1 MPLTTMDWVVIVG
14 YLLVN
19 LAIGIYYQRRAGGN
33 TEEFFISGRDVSWW
47 LAGTSMVATTF
58 AADNPLFVCGVVAR
72 QGIAGNWIWWAF
84 CVGGMMTVFFF
95 ARYWRRA
102 EILTD
107 VQFAEIRY
115 GGKPAAFLRGFKALY
130 LGLFMNCFIL
140 GWVTKAMVNIIV
152 VLLGPVIAEGRVLEW
167 SLFGSTHQYV
177 LGSPQNTALA
187 ICVFVIIPFTG
198 LYTFIGGL
206 WGVLVTDLLKFAL
219 KMAMIIVLAW
229 VAVAKIGGMHAL
241 EMHLQTI
248 RAIQSNAHP
257 DIATSDPT
265 AFLPDFHQGLMG
277 EALWTLPVLTFVVYL
292 GMQWWLAWYPGAEPG
307 GGGYVAQRMF
317 SAKDE
322 KNSLGATLWFNI
334 AHYALRPWP
343 WIITALVAIV
353 VYSPNGGMHPNPA
366 FAANPEQGYVM
377 VLRDYLPPALRGLMV
392 AAFLAAFMST
402 VGTQLNW
409 GCSYLVNDLYK
420 RFIAR
425 NSTEK
430 HYVLV
435 SRLLTVVLVLV
446 SGYTASQLSSIG
458 AGWGVVLSV
467 GFGTGAVYILRWY
480 WSRIT
485 AWSEISAMLAA
496 AVVTVLLN
504 THYHGQLLIPF
515 SGSTVL
521 VYAKTSLLTGGI
533 TTVAWLLATFL
544 TKPESDA
551 TLTSFYRRVHP
562 TVYGWRRIAKLV
574 PELPEIRD
582 VASNTFDW
590 IMGVILV
597 YGCLFGI
604 GKLVFGQWAWG
615 ALLLAMA
622 AIAGYL
628 IFWDLSRRGWET
640 LSGKET
646 PVAAGTVNAD

>member
-1 MPLTTMDWVVIVG
+1 MPLTYVDWVVIIG

-19 LAIGIYYQRRAGGN
+19 LGIGIYYRRRASGN

-58 AADNPLFVCGVVAR
+58 AADTPLFVCGVVAR
-72 QGIAGNWIWWAF
+72 QGIAGNWIWWGF
-84 CVGGMMTVFFF
+84 CVGGMLTVFFF

-115 GGKPAAFLRGFKALY
+115 GGKPAAFLRGFKSLY

-140 GWVTKAMVNIIV
+140 GWVTRAMVNIITV
-152 VLLGPVIAEGRVLEW
+152 ILGPMIAEGRRLD
-167 SLFGSTHQYV
+167 
-177 LGSPQNTALA
+177 LGFLGHYRLGDPHNTALA
-187 ICVFVIIPFTG
+187 ICIFLIIPFTG

-206 WGVLVTDLLKFAL
+206 WGVLVTDLFQFVL

-229 VAVAKIGGMHAL
+229 VAVEKIGGMHAL
-241 EMHLQTI
+241 EAHLEII
-248 RAIQSNAHP
+248 RGNLRASGAVTSNP
-257 DIATSDPT
+257 V
-265 AFLPDFHQGLMG
+265 AFLPDFSQGLLSN
-277 EALWTLPVLTFVVYL
+277 AVWTLPVLTFIVYL

-343 WIITALVAIV
+343 WIVTALVAIV
-353 VYSPNGGMHPNPA
+353 VYSPNGGLHPSAA

-377 VLRDYLPPALRGLMV
+377 VLRDFLPPALRGVMV

-420 RFIAR
+420 RFLVR
-425 NSTEK
+425 NSSEQ

-435 SRLLTVVLVLV
+435 SRIFTVLLVLV
-446 SGYTASQLSSIG
+446 SGYTAAQLKSIG
-458 AGWGVVLSV
+458 QGWELVLNV

-480 WSRIT
+480 WWRIN
-485 AWSEISAMLAA
+485 AWSEISAMIAAA
-496 AVVTVLLN
+496 AVTIGLSYV
-504 THYHGQLLIPF
+504 HF
-515 SGSTVL
+515 SGNDAL
-521 VYAKTSLLTGGI
+521 VYAKSTLITGGI
-533 TTVAWLLATFL
+533 TTLAWLVVTFI
-544 TKPESDA
+544 TSPESNA
-551 TLTSFYRRVHP
+551 TLIAFYRRVHP
-562 TVYGWRRIAKLV
+562 TVYGWQKIARLV
-574 PELPEIRD
+574 PELPPIRD
-582 VASNTFDW
+582 VSSNAFNW
-590 IMGVILV
+590 FLGVVLV

-604 GKLVFGQWAWG
+604 GKLVFEQWAQG
-615 ALLLAMA
+615 ILLLALA
-622 AIAGYL
+622 AVAGYA

-640 LSGKET
+640 LSGKPTIET
-646 PVAAGTVNAD
+646 PQTASAE

>member
-1 MPLTTMDWVVIVG
+1 MPLTVTDWVVIIG

-19 LAIGIYYQRRAGGN
+19 LAIGIYYRRRASGN
-33 TEEFFISGRDVSWW
+33 TEEFFVSGRDVSWW

-58 AADNPLFVCGVVAR
+58 AADTPLFVCGVVAK
-72 QGIAGNWIWWAF
+72 QGIAGNWIWWGF
-84 CVGGMMTVFFF
+84 CVGGMLTVFFF

-107 VQFAEIRY
+107 VQFCEIRY
-115 GGKPAAFLRGFKALY
+115 GGKPAAFLRGFKSIY

-140 GWVTKAMVNIIV
+140 GWVTRAMVSIITV
-152 VLLGPVIAEGRVLEW
+152 ILGPMIAEGRVLN
-167 SLFGSTHQYV
+167 
-177 LGSPQNTALA
+177 LGFLGHYTLGNPSNTALA
-187 ICVFVIIPFTG
+187 ICIFIIIPFTG

-206 WGVLVTDLLKFAL
+206 WGVLVTDLFQFVL

-229 VAVAKIGGMHAL
+229 VAVVKIGGMHELQA
-241 EMHLQTI
+241 HLQTI
-248 RAIQSNAHP
+248 NQNIQATGRTTSNP
-257 DIATSDPT
+257 M
-265 AFLPDFHQGLMG
+265 AFLPDFGQGWVSN
-277 EALWTLPVLTFVVYL
+277 ALWTLPVLTFIVYL

-343 WIITALVAIV
+343 WIVTALVAIV
-353 VYSPNGGMHPNPA
+353 VYSPNGGLNPSAA

-377 VLRDYLPPALRGLMV
+377 VLRDFLPPALRGVMV

-420 RFIAR
+420 RFLVR

-430 HYVLV
+430 HYVMI
-435 SRLLTVVLVLV
+435 SRVITVLLVLA
-446 SGYTASQLSSIG
+446 SGYTAAQLKSIG
-458 AGWGVVLSV
+458 AGWELVLNV

-480 WSRIT
+480 WSRIN
-485 AWSEISAMLAA
+485 AWSEISAMIVAA
-496 AVVTVLLN
+496 AVTIALRD
-504 THYHGQLLIPF
+504 F
-515 SGSTVL
+515 SFTGNDAL
-521 VYAKTSLLTGGI
+521 VYAKKTLITGGI
-533 TTVAWLLATFL
+533 TTIAWIIVTFI
-544 TKPESDA
+544 TPAESDA
-551 TLTSFYRRVHP
+551 TLIAFYRRVHP
-562 TVYGWRRIAKLV
+562 TVYGWQRIAKLV
-574 PELPEIRD
+574 PELPPVKD
-582 VASNTFDW
+582 VASNAFSW
-590 IMGVILV
+590 VMGVVLV

-604 GKLVFGQWAWG
+604 GKLVFEQWGQG
-615 ALLLAMA
+615 ILLLAA
-622 AIAGYL
+622 AGIAGYL

-640 LSGKET
+640 LSGKVVEHT
-646 PVAAGTVNAD
+646 QQTASAD